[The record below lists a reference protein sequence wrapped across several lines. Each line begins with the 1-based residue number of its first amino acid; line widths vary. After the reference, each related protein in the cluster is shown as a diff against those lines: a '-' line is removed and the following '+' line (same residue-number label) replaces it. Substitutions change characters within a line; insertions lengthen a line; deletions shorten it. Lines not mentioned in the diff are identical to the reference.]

1 MQYRCRAALTAPC
14 CAAQMARGLL
24 PVLINRPVD
33 RRGAGRNRRRLA
45 LTQHR
50 PDRTALSQLRPY
62 QNQIFGLDLERYN
75 A

>member
-1 MQYRCRAALTAPC
+1 MQYVCRAALTAPC
-14 CAAQMARGLL
+14 CAAQMARGL
-24 PVLINRPVD
+24 
-33 RRGAGRNRRRLA
+33 GLA
-45 LTQHR
+45 LTQRR